1 MEITKREILASI
13 AIACIMFVFGLL
25 IQQSIRTAITN
36 QNKEYETALKIS
48 DSETFKY
55 GMKTNV
61 GNAFVYGDLI
71 AVDPVTNEE
80 IDGEWMWIERV
91 KERYTQHSRTVTR
104 TVNGKTVTKVEYYW
118 TWDRVGSQTWHSNFV
133 TFLGSQFPY
142 GLITDIG
149 YGHLKTDTH
158 GNVRYKWYT
167 SSTEHKGTIYTKLEN
182 DTITQAGLHEGK
194 TALETYESM
203 INNETL
209 LIIGFWIFWVALT
222 VGLVIGF
229 YALENRWLE

>member
-1 MEITKREILASI
+1 
-13 AIACIMFVFGLL
+13 MFVFGLL

-36 QNKEYETALKIS
+36 QNREYEIALQIS

-61 GNAFVYGDLI
+61 GNAFVYGDLK
-71 AVDPVTNEE
+71 AVDPVSNEE

-91 KERYTQHSRTVTR
+91 KERYTKHSRIVTK
-104 TVNGKTVTKVEYYW
+104 TVNGKTATKVEYYW

-133 TFLGSQFPY
+133 TFLGIQFPY
-142 GLITDIG
+142 GLITDIS

-158 GNVRYKWYT
+158 GHVRYKWYT
-167 SSTEHKGTIYTKLEN
+167 SSIEHKGTIYTKLEN

-194 TALETYESM
+194 NALETYESM

-209 LIIGFWIFWVALT
+209 LIIGFWIFWAVLT